1 MKMTYKSLNISE
13 LKQSLKCLLSEA
25 KEFEVEFSLDG
36 NAPATLYTGSEVMS
50 LNNILELV
58 EKQGFKVNDINAI
71 TSNGKLKNC
80 VGITLNK
87 PFIHDETKEVI
98 EGLFILGDAHDEKF
112 EGSLYSFLIC
122 GEKTYPDASKTINF
136 SVDIVSE
143 NIETAKA
150 IFFEKIASFKKS
162 KSQNGEEIKFR
173 PLTYEDGEWM
183 EMEPEEDED
192 EIRFQIEDLTLE
204 KINELFEGI
213 IKENRVVESNEN
225 ELNVYKI
232 SHYYS
237 IDDNKYSVFVET
249 SIGLESF
256 IKTIAAIYFK
266 FEDLVDPSECIDH
279 RHLAIILEK
288 FFDVQDKTQE
298 YRKHASSTCMNNGE
312 WELSKTFKVTEGE
325 NELLITQI
333 DLYEARESN
342 CGKDYEKLMKDY
354 LPNSIEFEDEIKN
367 LRDFYPWRTNNE
379 GWVERWD
386 EN

>member
-1 MKMTYKSLNISE
+1 MKMTYKSLNSSE
-13 LKQSLKCLLSEA
+13 LKQSLQCLLPEA
-25 KEFEVEFSLDG
+25 KEFEVELSLDG

-87 PFIHDETKEVI
+87 PFIHDKTKEVI

-122 GEKTYPDASKTINF
+122 GEKTYPNGSKTINF

-143 NIETAKA
+143 NIDTAKA
-150 IFFEKIASFKKS
+150 SFFEKIDSFKKS
-162 KSQNGEEIKFR
+162 PNREEIKFL
-173 PLTYEDGEWM
+173 PLTYDDGEWM
-183 EMEPEEDED
+183 EMEPEEDEG

-204 KINELFEGI
+204 KINELFKGI
-213 IKENRVVESNEN
+213 MKEDKVVESNEN
-225 ELNVYKI
+225 GLNIYKI

-237 IDDNKYSVFVET
+237 VDDNKYSVFVET

-279 RHLAIILEK
+279 RHLAIILEN
-288 FFDVQDKTQE
+288 FFDVRDKTQE
-298 YRKHASSTCMNNGE
+298 YRKHAPVTCMKGE
-312 WELSKTFKVTEGE
+312 WELSKTFEVTEGE
-325 NELLITQI
+325 KNLIITQI

-367 LRDFYPWRTNNE
+367 LRDFYPWRTNKE
-379 GWVERWD
+379 GWVERWV